1 MNDLWQGNNCK
12 NKLNGYYWTFIVLI
26 QTVAI
31 LRLFLLRMDR
41 ERKRLVQWVLL
52 DLLEI
57 VPAL

>member
-1 MNDLWQGNNCK
+1 
-12 NKLNGYYWTFIVLI
+12 
-26 QTVAI
+26 VAI